1 MTSPSLWIASL
12 IGSKLRTAAKGESMR
27 RCAGHRVY
35 RSLLEI
41 PACHT
46 RFIERSRTL
55 MLVNDVFVED
65 KAENESSLKYGF
77 RLMSSYQITE
87 TKKLWVI
94 SEGDRSVTTL
104 LLPAEYGR
112 ALGEA

>member
-1 MTSPSLWIASL
+1 
-12 IGSKLRTAAKGESMR
+12 
-27 RCAGHRVY
+27 
-35 RSLLEI
+35 
-41 PACHT
+41 
-46 RFIERSRTL
+46 

-87 TKKLWVI
+87 TKKLLVI

-104 LLPAEYGR
+104 LLPAEY
-112 ALGEA
+112 